1 MKKVVLLFA
10 LFSLMSCEKDDTS
23 NIESSG
29 YYVRYDVSCRCNG
42 DAFRSSGRAD
52 LTISYTGGS
61 SVTVKNVASY
71 TWTTTK
77 GPFKKG
83 AGVSLTVTPKII
95 RGTSVTTNASISV
108 SKDGGPFVTKAS
120 KNSTGSISYN
130 IK

>member
-1 MKKVVLLFA
+1 MKKVLLLFA
-10 LFSLMSCEKDDTS
+10 LFSLISCDQDDTS
-23 NIESSG
+23 NIGSSG

-52 LTISYTGGS
+52 ITISYTGGS
-61 SVTVKNVASY
+61 SVTARNVASY

-83 AGVSLTVTPKII
+83 SGVSLTVSPKII

-108 SKDGGPFVTKAS
+108 SKEGGPFVTTAS
-120 KNSTGSISYN
+120 KNGAGSISYS

>member
-1 MKKVVLLFA
+1 MKKIVLFFA
-10 LFSLMSCEKDDTS
+10 LFSLISCEKDDTS
-23 NIESSG
+23 NIGSSG
-29 YYVRYDVSCRCNG
+29 YFVRYDVSCRCNG

-52 LTISYTGGS
+52 ITISYTGGS
-61 SVTVKNVASY
+61 SVTAKNVASY

-83 AGVSLTVTPKII
+83 TGVSLTVSPKII

-120 KNSTGSISYN
+120 KNGDGNISYI